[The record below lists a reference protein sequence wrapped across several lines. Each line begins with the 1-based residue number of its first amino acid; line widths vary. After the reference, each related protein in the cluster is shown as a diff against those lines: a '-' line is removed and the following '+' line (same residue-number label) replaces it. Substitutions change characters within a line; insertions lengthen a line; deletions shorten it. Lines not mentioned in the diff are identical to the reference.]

1 MEYAW
6 LAVPVDTKWE
16 AGYKYVYTLDFTDG
30 AGYPDP
36 IGGDTSEDTVLGG
49 PIKFTM
55 EVNPWSEKATMEA
68 TKNMLVGTWN
78 LARIE
83 NTRYDGA
90 GAEGRLEIYDTV
102 EEARDWHGEM
112 WWTFKVNNDTEY
124 VLFPGDPT
132 REEVCNYELIDNHL
146 YVDKLYDQT
155 TGTYVSD
162 MLIRDI
168 TEDLVTFFERYRFSE
183 DSYRETVFYYA
194 RIN

>member
-1 MEYAW
+1 
-6 LAVPVDTKWE
+6 
-16 AGYKYVYTLDFTDG
+16 
-30 AGYPDP
+30 
-36 IGGDTSEDTVLGG
+36 
-49 PIKFTM
+49 
-55 EVNPWSEKATMEA
+55 
-68 TKNMLVGTWN
+68 MLVGTWN

-162 MLIRDI
+162 MFIRDI